1 MTGLPATTEDFAHQV
16 VVVTGAA
23 HGIGAVIAAAF
34 ALQGSSVVLGDLD
47 GDGASATAR
56 ALPMVSDARAVP
68 LRVDLAIPGD
78 CRRLISMA
86 ADELGGIDVL
96 VNCAGVFAR
105 TPAVDMA
112 EGEWRQMFAVNV
124 DGAFHCSVAA
134 ARRWIADGRGGAIV
148 NMSSSAATHSSP
160 GVAAYSSSKAALSS
174 LTRSL
179 AVEWAGHGIRINA
192 VAPGHV
198 NVERIRQG
206 GAEGRLNLDEF
217 RRAIPM
223 GRLAEPE
230 EVADAVLF
238 LAGPRSSFITGQ
250 VLSVDGG
257 FNVPPIYRYEP
268 GS

>member
-1 MTGLPATTEDFAHQV
+1 M
-16 VVVTGAA
+16 
-23 HGIGAVIAAAF
+23 
-34 ALQGSSVVLGDLD
+34 
-47 GDGASATAR
+47 
-56 ALPMVSDARAVP
+56 
-68 LRVDLAIPGD
+68 DLAAPD
-78 CRRLISMA
+78 ECRRLVGA
-86 ADELGGIDVL
+86 AVEDLGRIDVL

-105 TPAVDMA
+105 TPAVDTA
-112 EGEWRQMFAVNV
+112 ESDFRHTFAVNV

-148 NMSSSAATHSSP
+148 NISSSAATHSSP
-160 GVAAYSSSKAALSS
+160 GVSAYSASKAALSS

-179 AVEWAGHGIRINA
+179 AVEWAAYGIRVNA

-206 GAEGRLNLDEF
+206 GAEGRLSLEDL
-217 RRAIPM
+217 RRAIPL

-250 VLSVDGG
+250 VLAVDGG